1 MCFSSVLRLSARGVV
16 KHQGPVVASRFVP
29 SCRAR
34 KGLGGGGARQG
45 ATRKNKNDDVA
56 AVWLCLHEVPVVL
69 ESDVSGLSA

>member
-34 KGLGGGGARQG
+34 KGLGGGGGQAGRNKEKQG
-45 ATRKNKNDDVA
+45 DVA